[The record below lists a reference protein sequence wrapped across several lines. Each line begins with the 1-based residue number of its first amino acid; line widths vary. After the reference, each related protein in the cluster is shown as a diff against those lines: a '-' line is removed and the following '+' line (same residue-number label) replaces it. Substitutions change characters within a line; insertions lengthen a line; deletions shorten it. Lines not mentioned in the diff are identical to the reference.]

1 MYHSKTDYVCQQKFF
16 ENQMFLEGEHAT
28 ERIGGAVPHHGQRAA
43 CARGRARRELETRI
57 ARLEQM
63 AGETLRTAGYLA
75 HYYDPD

>member
-1 MYHSKTDYVCQQKFF
+1 MQLIELAAQYR
-16 ENQMFLEGEHAT
+16 AT
-28 ERIGGAVPHHGQRAA
+28 GNALRARAA
-43 CARGRARRELETRI
+43 TLRLELASMPRAGRARRDLEARI